1 MPYNNYNNNRN
12 RNNNHR
18 QDNNNHRQG
27 NNAQTAVEIKAPFNF
42 VPLPDVGPF
51 IPSWGNQ
58 VSQDYPFKDGVS
70 GKITL
75 DIAAMTDIFVRD
87 SKSDSLFHNVNGK
100 YFIPGSSIKGMLRS
114 TLEIVTFGKL
124 RIGKDKINKG
134 KKGESYLSPIPKR
147 FTETKGHDMAELIFG
162 YTDDDNSLKG
172 RVHVGH
178 AFAISDEESPVKEL
192 ETKEFV
198 MGSPKPS
205 YSPIYIK
212 VKYKDNRRETIIS
225 GYKRYPTREEAKAPE
240 IGDNVKD
247 KLKTSAKPLPKG
259 TKFKS
264 EIIFHNLKPEEL
276 GAILYILSSEKIEYH
291 QLGGMKPY
299 GYGKVKIKPTLQLR
313 DSQNLCS
320 CEKYR
325 KQFTQLLDNTKG
337 YNNWQNFDTIKELK
351 AMAKGINSDEED
363 MFKYMT
369 LQEYK
374 AAKRQGL
381 HLKYFTEIKQRK

>member
-1 MPYNNYNNNRN
+1 MPYNKYNNNRN

-18 QDNNNHRQG
+18 QDNNDQ
-27 NNAQTAVEIKAPFNF
+27 AAVEIKAPFNF

-51 IPSWGNQ
+51 IPEWGNN

-75 DIAAMTDIFVRD
+75 NIEAMTDIFVRD
-87 SKSDSLFHNVNGK
+87 SKEDRSFHNINGK

-114 TLEIVTFGKL
+114 TLEIVTLGKL
-124 RIGKDKINKG
+124 RINKDKKS
-134 KKGESYLSPIPKR
+134 KSYISSIPTR
-147 FTETKGHDMAELIFG
+147 FTETKGYDMAELIFG

-178 AFAISDEESPVKEL
+178 AFAISAVELPIKEL
-192 ETKEFV
+192 DELSFV

-212 VKYKDNRRETIIS
+212 VKEQKNGKRETIIS
-225 GYKRYPTREEAKAPE
+225 GYKRYPTREKAEAPK
-240 IGDNVKD
+240 IGDKVKD
-247 KLKTSAKPLPKG
+247 KLKTFAKPLPKG

-276 GAILYILSSEKIEYH
+276 GAILYILNSENIKFH
-291 QLGGMKPY
+291 QLGGIKPY
-299 GYGKVKIKPTLQLR
+299 GYGKVKMQPTLQLR
-313 DSQNLCS
+313 GSATPCKCDTYSK
-320 CEKYR
+320 E
-325 KQFTQLLDNTKG
+325 FTKLLNKVYPD
-337 YNNWQNFDTIKELK
+337 WQNSKTRLELK
-351 AMAKGINSDEED
+351 AMATGINSNEER

-374 AAKRQGL
+374 AAKKQRVY
-381 HLKYFTEIKQRK
+381 LKYFSEIKKKNK